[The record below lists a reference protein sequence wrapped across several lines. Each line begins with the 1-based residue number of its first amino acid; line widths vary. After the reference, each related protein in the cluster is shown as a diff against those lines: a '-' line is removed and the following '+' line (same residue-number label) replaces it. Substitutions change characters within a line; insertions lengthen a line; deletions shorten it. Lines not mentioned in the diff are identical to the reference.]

1 MNICSFFALEEQRE
15 PVIDGLIGI
24 CDGRNGV
31 GLLPHTAVHYYVFV
45 IACNFYGVIHRA
57 DRNDNFMI
65 PLGRFPAI
73 LMNLG
78 LITLVI
84 VFYDEEGV
92 HLAEGL
98 GVTEEF
104 PLYNEH
110 SKPYITRILHEI
122 HSYNKEKL

>member
-1 MNICSFFALEEQRE
+1 
-15 PVIDGLIGI
+15 
-24 CDGRNGV
+24 
-31 GLLPHTAVHYYVFV
+31 
-45 IACNFYGVIHRA
+45 
-57 DRNDNFMI
+57 MI